1 MPDEANF
8 LVEET
13 QYSQPLAVEGIRT
26 HSKETNRLD
35 FSDVVVLEGWYVDED
50 VQLEVPQVGDDIDV
64 MSFDLIHHRLIDFER
79 EDLLCWKRVWKEH
92 F

>member
-35 FSDVVVLEGWYVDED
+35 FSDVVVLEG
-50 VQLEVPQVGDDIDV
+50 
-64 MSFDLIHHRLIDFER
+64 
-79 EDLLCWKRVWKEH
+79 
-92 F
+92 